1 MDSVKLVGQRGT
13 EVHDSEYR
21 PPSWAGEPFIQ
32 EQTKNLSS
40 LPSKTVLCTRRGTVI
55 LKVTEF
61 LKVSKTRSIKGFV
74 ISTARGTATRVL

>member
-13 EVHDSEYR
+13 QIHDAEYR

-40 LPSKTVLCTRRGTVI
+40 LSPKTVLCTRRGTAI
-55 LKVTEF
+55 LKVTEC
-61 LKVSKTRSIKGFV
+61 LKVPKTRSLKGFV

>member
-13 EVHDSEYR
+13 QVHDAEYR

-32 EQTKNLSS
+32 EQAKNLSS
-40 LPSKTVLCTRRGTVI
+40 LSPKTVLCTKRGTAI
-55 LKVTEF
+55 LKVTEC
-61 LKVSKTRSIKGFV
+61 LKVPKTRSLKGFV

>member
-1 MDSVKLVGQRGT
+1 MDSIKLVGQRDT
-13 EVHDSEYR
+13 QVHDAEYR

-40 LPSKTVLCTRRGTVI
+40 LPLKTVLCISRGTAI
-55 LKVTEF
+55 LEATECLKVP
-61 LKVSKTRSIKGFV
+61 KTRSIKGFV